1 MAPRPWRTSRADPL
15 PMVRR
20 PRGHRVQVRRRG
32 TGRLSDG
39 SGVDRRFA
47 LGTLPLLPAQS
58 KGNDGRALGAYRW
71 LPALVHRGSRHG
83 DPHDHA
89 GMSRLASGGRIHRAR
104 PIRFSFNDTRYRAY
118 EGDTLASAL
127 LANDVRVIARSVTY
141 DRPRGVFSAGIEEPN
156 ALVQVGHDTM
166 LRATQVELVDGLEA
180 IGLNGRGRLSSEPDA
195 GRHDKVYAH
204 CEVLVIGA
212 GRAGI
217 TAALEASQTGDRV
230 ILVDEQAEPGGRL
243 LGAGWNDWLETSLA
257 TLRAQPDVRLM
268 TRATAFGHYD
278 QNLVLV
284 AERRPGGG
292 RLWQVRAK
300 RVVLATGAHERP
312 LIFANNDRPGIMLA
326 GAARTYVN
334 RYGVAPGKRAV
345 IFTNNDSTDLVAAD
359 LPRAGIIVEG
369 IVDVRAG
376 EAVVDTGGDQEGLQT
391 VIIGSLTGPGST
403 REIECDLLC
412 VSGGFNPTLH
422 LFSQAQGRLRY
433 DQGLACFVPDA
444 RPPNVD
450 VVGAAAGDLG
460 GRGQGTIMPYW
471 VVPGDGQDWSTH
483 FADL

>member
-89 GMSRLASGGRIHRAR
+89 GMSRLASGGRIDHAR
-104 PIRFSFNDTRYRAY
+104 PIRFSFNGTPYRAY

-166 LRATQVELVDGLEA
+166 LRATQVELVDGIEA
-180 IGLNGRGRLSSEPDA
+180 SGLNGRGRLSSEPDA
-195 GRHDKVYAH
+195 GRYDKVYAH
-204 CEVLVIGA
+204 CEVLVIGG

-230 ILVDEQAEPGGRL
+230 ILVDEQGELGGRL
-243 LGAGWNDWLETSLA
+243 LGAGWNDWLETSLEA
-257 TLRAQPDVRLM
+257 LRSRSDVRLL
-268 TRATAFGHYD
+268 TGATAFGHYD
-278 QNLVLV
+278 QNLVLI
-284 AERRPGGG
+284 AQRRPGGG

-300 RVVLATGAHERP
+300 RVVLAAGAHERP
-312 LIFANNDRPGIMLA
+312 LVFANNDRPGIMLA

-359 LPRAGIIVEG
+359 LMRAGIIVEA
-369 IVDVRAG
+369 VVAVRAG
-376 EAVVDTGGDQEGLQT
+376 EAVVDTGGDEEGLRS
-391 VIIGSLTGPGST
+391 VVIGSLKGPHST
-403 REIECDLLC
+403 REIDCDLLC

-422 LFSQAQGRLRY
+422 LFSQAQGRL
-433 DQGLACFVPDA
+433 
-444 RPPNVD
+444 
-450 VVGAAAGDLG
+450 
-460 GRGQGTIMPYW
+460 
-471 VVPGDGQDWSTH
+471 
-483 FADL
+483 